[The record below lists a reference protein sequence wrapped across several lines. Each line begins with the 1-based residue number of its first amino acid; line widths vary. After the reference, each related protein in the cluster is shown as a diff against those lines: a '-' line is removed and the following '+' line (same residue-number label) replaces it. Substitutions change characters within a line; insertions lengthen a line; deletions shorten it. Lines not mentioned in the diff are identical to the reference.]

1 MKILTISA
9 LLLLAFGS
17 SSAAPAGTVQD
28 GDKMAVFEEKGFAN
42 TLHHN
47 RMKRSISDSQISQFT
62 PFEDDITDDSRNRRS
77 PDENTDTTTPKPMK
91 GRAFFNGKPIGVSQL
106 CDGCGIVNP
115 YAGGTYIGK

>member
-9 LLLLAFGS
+9 LLLLGKIYKILILILIWLNWNYICAPAFGS

-77 PDENTDTTTPKPMK
+77 PDGN
-91 GRAFFNGKPIGVSQL
+91 V
-106 CDGCGIVNP
+106 
-115 YAGGTYIGK
+115 